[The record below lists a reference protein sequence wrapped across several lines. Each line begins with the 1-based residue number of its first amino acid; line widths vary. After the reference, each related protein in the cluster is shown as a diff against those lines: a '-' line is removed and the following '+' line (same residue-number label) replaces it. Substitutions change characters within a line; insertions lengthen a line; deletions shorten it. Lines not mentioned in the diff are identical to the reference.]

1 MVRARRASTPNPF
14 LQHYLLPSPLLRM
27 MVLLLMR
34 MLLSRGLSYSFT
46 HLRVHSSYSTQPS
59 DQMSDLKV

>member
-1 MVRARRASTPNPF
+1 
-14 LQHYLLPSPLLRM
+14 M

-59 DQMSDLKV
+59 DQMSLFWLYRLFWQISGLR